1 MKKNIWIFA
10 AMGALS
16 AIMIVSSCIASMSG
30 IFFAW
35 AVMTDPKSR

>member
-1 MKKNIWIFA
+1 MKKVVQIFA
-10 AMGALS
+10 AVGALS
-16 AIMIVSSCIASMSG
+16 AIMIVTSCIASMSG